1 MLADYLPFYD
11 KLSEDEKTTIKN
23 SAEER
28 ILVKG
33 TKLYPF
39 SGECIGVLLVKAGQI
54 RAYITSEGAREI
66 TLYRLIEHDLCL
78 FSASCMMKDIDF
90 EIQLEIEKD
99 ADVFVIPPYVYKE
112 LMETNADAASYTNRI
127 MQSRF
132 SEVVW
137 LIDKILFRSMDRRL
151 ATFLLE
157 ESSLEGS
164 PKLKLTHEK
173 IANHLGSAREVV
185 SRLLSYFQSE
195 GYITLSRGSIEILDS
210 SKLYDL
216 SL

>member
-1 MLADYLPFYD
+1 MLADYLSFYE
-11 KLSEDEKTTIKN
+11 KLSKEEKTTIEG
-23 SAEER
+23 ATEER
-28 ILVKG
+28 IIKKG
-33 TKLYPF
+33 TKLFPL
-39 SGECIGVLLVKAGQI
+39 SGECIGLLLVKTGQI

-66 TLYRLIEHDLCL
+66 TLYRLVDHDLCL
-78 FSASCMMKDIDF
+78 FSAFCMMKDIDF
-90 EIQLEIEKD
+90 EIQLEMEKD
-99 ADVFVIPPYVYKE
+99 SDVFVIHPYVYKE
-112 LMETNADAASYTNRI
+112 LMEKNADVAAYTNRI

-157 ESSLEGS
+157 ESNLEGS
-164 PKLKLTHEK
+164 SELKLTHEK
-173 IANHLGSAREVV
+173 IANHLGTAREVV